1 MGIITVIAVLISG
14 TAFSACGEHSH
25 EWDEGK
31 ITVEA
36 TCESEGVKTFSCTV
50 KGCKETRTESVG
62 KTAHTWD
69 GGSITKEPSC
79 TDEGTV
85 TFTCGVCGETRAEPV
100 VKTAHTY
107 GEGSLTLIPALTV
120 GGEMTYSCT
129 YCGNIKKEKLLPAT
143 ISAKISIR
151 ALRILPYGSTA
162 MPKGLTPK
170 RADLPLNA
178 SFRPTKNSPRYGK
191 PRA

>member
-1 MGIITVIAVLISG
+1 MKKIFMGIITVIAVLISG

-129 YCGNIKKEKLLPAT
+129 YCGNIKKEKVAPRDDFGENFYT
-143 ISAKISIR
+143 SI
-151 ALRILPYGSTA
+151 ADSSVWQYGYA
-162 MPKGLTPK
+162 FE
-170 RADLPLNA
+170 AA
-178 SFRPTKNSPRYGK
+178 V
-191 PRA
+191 